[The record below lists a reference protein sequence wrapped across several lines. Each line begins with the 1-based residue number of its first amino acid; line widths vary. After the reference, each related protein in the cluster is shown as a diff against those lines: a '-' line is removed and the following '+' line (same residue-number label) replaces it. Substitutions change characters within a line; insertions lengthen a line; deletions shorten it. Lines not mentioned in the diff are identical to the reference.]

1 VQKLSYKSVHWLKL
15 FDTTSAESTSLS
27 NMRLCQTK
35 VLPQW
40 YEPAVL

>member
-1 VQKLSYKSVHWLKL
+1 VQNLGYKSVHWLKV
-15 FDTTSAESTSLS
+15 FDPTSIETTSLS

-40 YEPAVL
+40 